1 MGRGVRKVIGF
12 FFSAPGRT
20 WRISLGLAGLALL
33 LGCALNAGLAGRPH
47 DPGPFA
53 PTSFAPSARP
63 RPSIAP
69 SDLQAEL
76 EARVAAYGEP
86 VGVAVSDVDAGWIV
100 QVAGDEAFPQQSV
113 SKLWV
118 ALTLLDGVDRG
129 LFRLSDPVTMG
140 AADRSVF
147 FQPVVGS
154 YGPDGYATT
163 LDELLRRAL
172 IESDNAAAD
181 RLVRYV
187 GGAAA
192 IQATLQQ
199 KGLRGILAGGE
210 ERDLQSKI
218 AGLDSWQESYG
229 QGNNFKAARARL
241 SPAARDVA
249 LAAYLDDPPDGA
261 QPRAVAAALAALKRG
276 ELLRPGST
284 ALLLSL
290 MTQATT
296 GPLRLKGGL
305 PLGWTLAH
313 KTGTGQDWRDA
324 SVGIN
329 DVGLMTAP
337 DGRAYAI
344 AVMIRRTAKPV
355 PDRLAFMQGVA
366 SAVVRHWELH
376 TSGWAQAP
384 SLGPPAPTSLPEQGR
399 LRWAR

>member
-1 MGRGVRKVIGF
+1 MDRASGAVFRHLLSPR
-12 FFSAPGRT
+12 GRT
-20 WRISLGLAGLALL
+20 WRIALGFAGVALL
-33 LGCALNAGLAGRPH
+33 LGCALNAGLNRQDRG
-47 DPGPFA
+47 DYA
-53 PTSFAPSARP
+53 PTNYPSPRHERPAP
-63 RPSIAP
+63 AP
-69 SDLQAEL
+69 TALQAEL

-86 VGVAVSDVDAGWIV
+86 VGVAVTDVEAGWTV
-100 QVAGDEAFPQQSV
+100 EVAGDQMFPQQSV

-129 LFRLSDPVTMG
+129 RFHLSDPVTMRTE
-140 AADRSVF
+140 DLSVF
-147 FQPVVGS
+147 FQPIAKS

-163 LDELLRRAL
+163 LDDLLRRAL

-181 RLVRYV
+181 RLVRHV

-192 IQATLQQ
+192 VQATLER
-199 KGLRGILAGGE
+199 KGVRGVLAGGE

-218 AGLDSWQESYG
+218 AGLETWQASYG
-229 QGNNFKAARARL
+229 LGNNFKAARARL
-241 SPAARDVA
+241 APAARDAA
-249 LAAYLDDPPDGA
+249 LAVYLEAPPDGA
-261 QPRAVAAALAALKRG
+261 TPRAIAQALAALKRG
-276 ELLRPGST
+276 ELLKPGST
-284 ALLLSL
+284 ALLISL
-290 MTQATT
+290 MGQATT

-305 PLGWTLAH
+305 PLGWSLAH

-355 PDRLAFMQGVA
+355 PDRLAFMQGVS
-366 SAVVRHWELH
+366 SAVARHWELQ
-376 TSGWAQAP
+376 TGGRAEAP
-384 SLGPPAPTSLPEQGR
+384 PLGPPVAGELPERGR

>member
-1 MGRGVRKVIGF
+1 MGRGVRRVIGF
-12 FFSAPGRT
+12 FFSARGRT
-20 WRISLGLAGLALL
+20 WRISLGLTGLALL

-47 DPGPFA
+47 DPGSFA
-53 PTSFAPSARP
+53 PTSYAPSSRP
-63 RPSIAP
+63 RPTIAP
-69 SDLQAEL
+69 ADLQAEL

-86 VGVAVSDVDAGWIV
+86 VGVAVADVHAGWVV

-129 LFRLSDPVTMG
+129 VFHLSDPVTMRT
-140 AADRSVF
+140 ADLSVF
-147 FQPVVGS
+147 FQPIAQS

-163 LDELLRRAL
+163 LDDLLRRAM

-181 RLVRYV
+181 RLVRQV

-192 IQATLQQ
+192 IEATLKR
-199 KGLRGILAGGE
+199 KGLRGIQAGGE

-218 AGLDSWQESYG
+218 AGLDTWQESYG
-229 QGNNFKAARARL
+229 LGNNFKAARARL
-241 SPAARDVA
+241 SPAARDAA

-261 QPRAVAAALAALKRG
+261 QPRAVAEALAALKRG
-276 ELLRPGST
+276 ALLKPGST
-284 ALLLSL
+284 ALLIGL

-313 KTGTGQDWRDA
+313 KTGTGQDWRGA

-366 SAVVRHWELH
+366 SAVVRHWELE
-376 TSGWAQAP
+376 TGGMAQAP
-384 SLGPPAPTSLPEQGR
+384 SLGPPVPTPLPEQGR